1 MGPLG
6 DIDRSECTDIWE
18 YTKGRIYTR
27 EGHSLVMEPSDESFY
42 EIKAKVISVLANPK
56 RLQIIELLGK
66 SERTVTELSADL
78 GIAQA
83 TTSQHLAVM
92 RKSGVVETRK
102 DGNFVYYHLADQK
115 IAEACAVM
123 SRAILDL
130 LMSQQEKLRP
140 VLAGA
145 QRHGG
150 V

>member
-1 MGPLG
+1 
-6 DIDRSECTDIWE
+6 
-18 YTKGRIYTR
+18 
-27 EGHSLVMEPSDESFY
+27 MEPADESFY

-56 RLQIIELLGK
+56 RLQIIELLGT
-66 SERTVTELSADL
+66 SERTVTELSAIL
-78 GIAQA
+78 EIAQA

-102 DGNFVYYHLADQK
+102 DGNFVYYRLADQK

-130 LMSQQEKLRP
+130 LMGQQERLRP

-145 QRHGG
+145 QKHSG